1 MPIVLDNVAN
11 EYSMTQAIQSLDRD
25 TIMSIIDDQIENPP
39 SEFMPIPNLVQSIYL
54 SYEQFKTQYPY
65 DSQNLNQIAEDIY
78 YEIIDKIC
86 RSFDLQF
93 NTMDESINRYTAAY
107 YLYEFCISNRT
118 NNIINFFVNYIINNK
133 DGIIH
138 MLKNSDSIK
147 QKSYKLMY
155 GGDEDY
161 ILIANNIVK
170 ILESASTMQI
180 TLSDIYMTSYADISI
195 AQFMDIAFADKAD
208 FFHNHFYALVKDPS
222 KRPVIITGIQLM
234 LQQVIAGDISNGDV
248 IQALINQN
256 NS

>member
-1 MPIVLDNVAN
+1 MLD
-11 EYSMTQAIQSLDRD
+11 YKKWYDCCKLLLDLGFD
-25 TIMSIIDDQIENPP
+25 ID
-39 SEFMPIPNLVQSIYL
+39 
-54 SYEQFKTQYPY
+54 
-65 DSQNLNQIAEDIY
+65 
-78 YEIIDKIC
+78 
-86 RSFDLQF
+86 
-93 NTMDESINRYTAAY
+93 
-107 YLYEFCISNRT
+107 
-118 NNIINFFVNYIINNK
+118 
-133 DGIIH
+133 
-138 MLKNSDSIK
+138 KNSDSIK

-161 ILIANNIVK
+161 MLIANNIVK